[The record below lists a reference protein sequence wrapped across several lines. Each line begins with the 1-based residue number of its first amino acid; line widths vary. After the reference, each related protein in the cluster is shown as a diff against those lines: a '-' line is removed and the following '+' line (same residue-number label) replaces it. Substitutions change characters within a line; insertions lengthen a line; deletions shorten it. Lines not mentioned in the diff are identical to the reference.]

1 MKAAVAIWMLSCGL
15 MLASCNSGTEPRQ
28 EMEQPAATATDS
40 IPQVA
45 DGHDARNSLDV
56 NGIYQGVL
64 PCADCEGIETRIEL
78 MADNRY
84 VQQARYLGKKD
95 APLFETKG
103 SWEWEN
109 GSIIRL
115 VAETKDSI
123 QFFVGENKLIQLDQ
137 QGKRIEGALAEKYV
151 LTKTN

>member
-1 MKAAVAIWMLSCGL
+1 MKVAVAIWMLSCGL
-15 MLASCNSGTEPRQ
+15 ILGSCNSGTEPRQ
-28 EMEQPAATATDS
+28 DVEQPTATATDS
-40 IPQVA
+40 VPLVA

-56 NGIYQGVL
+56 NGIYQGLL

-103 SWEWEN
+103 GWEWEN